1 MLPSKPFKFK
11 KRNILPAIGLFIF
24 TVLIITAVFAP
35 WIAPHDPFRQDLYSR
50 LEEPGAEHLLGR
62 DRLGRDIL
70 SRIIYGSRIS
80 LMIGATVVGISS
92 SIGISLGLVAGY
104 FGGRWDSFIM
114 RVCDVFLAFPG
125 LLFAIA
131 LMAILGPGLQNVVLA
146 LSVMGWV
153 GYARLVRGQVLSLKE
168 REFVVAT
175 KALGLGNCRTMFLH
189 ILPNILGPVLVE
201 MTFGMAGAITAEAG
215 LSFLGLGAQP
225 PTPSWGGMLNEGRLY
240 MLTSPHLT
248 TFPGLAIMLT
258 ILGIN
263 FLSDGLRDHLDPR
276 SGVRRI

>member
-1 MLPSKPFKFK
+1 MPPSKPFKLK

-168 REFVVAT
+168 REFVVAA

>member
-1 MLPSKPFKFK
+1 MPFKL
-11 KRNILPAIGLFIF
+11 KRKNILPAIGLFIF
-24 TVLIITAVFAP
+24 LVLVFTAAFAP

-50 LEEPGAEHLLGR
+50 LAEPGAGHIMGL

-70 SRIIYGSRIS
+70 SRIIHGARIS
-80 LMIGATVVGISS
+80 LMIGVIVVGISS
-92 SIGISLGLVAGY
+92 AAGISIGLVAGY
-104 FGGRWDSFIM
+104 FGGRWDNLIM
-114 RVCDVFLAFPG
+114 RICDVFLAFPG
-125 LLFAIA
+125 LLLAIA

-168 REFVVAT
+168 REFVVAA

-189 ILPNILGPVLVE
+189 ILPNISGPVLVE
-201 MTFGMAGAITAEAG
+201 MAFGMAGAITSEAG

-240 MLTSPHLT
+240 MLTAPHLT

-258 ILGIN
+258 ILGLN
-263 FLSDGLRDHLDPR
+263 FLSDGLRDRLDPR